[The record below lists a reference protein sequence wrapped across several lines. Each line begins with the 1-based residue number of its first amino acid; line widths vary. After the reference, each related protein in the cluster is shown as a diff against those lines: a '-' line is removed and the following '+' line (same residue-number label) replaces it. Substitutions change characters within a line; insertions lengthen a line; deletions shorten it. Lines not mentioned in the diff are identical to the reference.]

1 MVMSEVPSGKAI
13 IYSYIAA
20 LVVYALLISSIVV
33 IKDVNMFLITYMLAL
48 LIPVVCGIVV
58 YLDARK
64 IDNLGKAR
72 GIKVFRYIKPGGW
85 GAITFVATIIAVP
98 IYLHIRKK
106 AISKLS

>member
-1 MVMSEVPSGKAI
+1 MVMSEVPSGRVI
-13 IYSYIAA
+13 IYSYIVA

-33 IKDVNMFLITYMLAL
+33 IKDVNMFLISYVLAL
-48 LIPVVCGIVV
+48 FIPVVCGVAV
-58 YLDARK
+58 FLDARK

-72 GIKVFRYIKPGGW
+72 GIKMFRYIKPGGW
-85 GAITFVATIIAVP
+85 GVITFIATIIAVP